1 MGLWFSGTQRF
12 WASGRKEIFLFYLK
26 MGKGKG
32 RGEKDVHRFS
42 SSDATGKVKDP
53 GFQVL

>member
-1 MGLWFSGTQRF
+1 MEPRDSEFLEEKIFS
-12 WASGRKEIFLFYLK
+12 FYLK